1 MESTKAELQA
11 LGYKNFENLENS
23 EDEQSSAGGGDDD
36 TTHMGDD
43 ICLDDLTGIS
53 LCYNL

>member
-1 MESTKAELQA
+1 MEGTKAELQA

-53 LCYNL
+53 L